1 MEPITLACAVGLEAA
16 PLLERLSEVTRVAV
30 HGRTAHRGLLD
41 GRPVVLLIAGMGKT
55 NAAQS
60 LTSLFERVGSMP
72 VVGFGVGGAYESS
85 GLEVAQVAVATV
97 EYYGDEGVSTAGGWI
112 SCEGIGIPLAEV
124 GGDKHF
130 NAFPVDESFV
140 EPMLA
145 QLADRGIQSL
155 AGPFVTVSTCSG
167 TAARGAVLERR
178 FGAICE
184 TMEGAA
190 YAHVA
195 RLYGVPY
202 LEVRGIS
209 NLVEDRDVA
218 VWRLQ

>member
-1 MEPITLACAVGLEAA
+1 
-16 PLLERLSEVTRVAV
+16 
-30 HGRTAHRGLLD
+30 
-41 GRPVVLLIAGMGKT
+41 
-55 NAAQS
+55 
-60 LTSLFERVGSMP
+60 
-72 VVGFGVGGAYESS
+72 
-85 GLEVAQVAVATV
+85 
-97 EYYGDEGVSTAGGWI
+97 
-112 SCEGIGIPLAEV
+112 
-124 GGDKHF
+124 
-130 NAFPVDESFV
+130 VDESFV

-218 VWRLQ
+218 VWRLQEAARAAADAVATIVSRWAPARPVPAALDG